1 MTVKLSGRQVAAR
14 DNSCWF
20 TNRIMS
26 ESGEEA
32 LNRPY
37 YQSLVI
43 ALAAFSHLSGALAPG
58 ISGTLIPQISSG
70 DDVIFVSKSAASW
83 VGERKILA

>member
-1 MTVKLSGRQVAAR
+1 MIIRIGS
-14 DNSCWF
+14 D
-20 TNRIMS
+20 RIMS
-26 ESGEEA
+26 ESGEA

-37 YQSLVI
+37 NQSLVV
-43 ALAAFSHLSGALAPG
+43 AAFSHLSGALAPG

>member
-1 MTVKLSGRQVAAR
+1 MIIRVGS
-14 DNSCWF
+14 D
-20 TNRIMS
+20 RIMS
-26 ESGEEA
+26 ESGEA

-83 VGERKILA
+83 VGERQILA

>member
-1 MTVKLSGRQVAAR
+1 MNCLKVDKSRHIIRVAS
-14 DNSCWF
+14 D
-20 TNRIMS
+20 RIMS
-26 ESGEEA
+26 ESGEA

-83 VGERKILA
+83 VGKRKILT